1 MKKPHAY
8 QNPEI
13 KKQKPLTIFRTVI
26 PKLSSGSNPFSKNS
40 DPSPL
45 FPWEPNW
52 PDPDRLWS
60 EPPPPGFRVSS
71 RKSAAAPP
79 LLKPL
84 NGFLAG
90 WNSIFRWKREEEDPD
105 DVEAGE
111 GSDCWISDPKLASK
125 VSDIFLWSS
134 DKNWCYW
141 KKIVVIGVRFLL

>member
-60 EPPPPGFRVSS
+60 EPPPGFRVSS

-90 WNSIFRWKREEEDPD
+90 WNSIFRWNREEEDPD